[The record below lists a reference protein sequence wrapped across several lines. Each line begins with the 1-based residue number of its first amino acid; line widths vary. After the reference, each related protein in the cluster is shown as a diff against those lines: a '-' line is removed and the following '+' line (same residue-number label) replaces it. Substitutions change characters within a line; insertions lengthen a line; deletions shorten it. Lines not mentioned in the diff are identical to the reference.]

1 MVTEYI
7 REEITL
13 LVIVFIEGI
22 NLEDHNECKTPE
34 IFLEE
39 KYGWECNFYEPLRV
53 KMVWYILCGYQQ
65 ICTITTPTTPAQYSY
80 ACDVLIYL

>member
-34 IFLEE
+34 IILED
-39 KYGWECNFYEPLRV
+39 KYGRECNF
-53 KMVWYILCGYQQ
+53 
-65 ICTITTPTTPAQYSY
+65 
-80 ACDVLIYL
+80 

>member
-1 MVTEYI
+1 MMTEYT

-22 NLEDHNECKTPE
+22 NLEDKNECKTPE

-39 KYGWECNFYEPLRV
+39 NYGRECNFYRALRV
-53 KMVWYILCGYQQ
+53 KMVLYMLCGCQL
-65 ICTITTPTTPAQYSY
+65 ICAVSSPAEYSC
-80 ACDVLIYL
+80 ACDILIYL